1 MSDFQ
6 AAERQA
12 DVHELRVPPQSIEAE
27 QALLGG
33 LLLRSDAW
41 HNIGDKVSAADFYRN
56 DHRTLYEAITKLVA
70 DNLPCDAITI
80 GDWIKQHE
88 KQHIVNVGYVLELAA
103 TTPSAANIEAYA
115 QIVRE
120 KSVLRQLADAGTDI
134 AGMAYQPK
142 GNDSSGVLDMAE
154 QKIFAISEAASR
166 GKQGFV
172 SVLEST
178 KQAFE
183 DVMHRAENKGK
194 MLGVPSGFTDLDKQ
208 TTGFQQ
214 GDLVI
219 LAARPSMGKTALAL
233 NIGEYAALTGDKV
246 VAVFSMEMTA
256 AQLTMRLFSSLGRV
270 DSQRLRTG
278 MLDDQDWNQI
288 SGAVRQLSSAKLHI
302 DDTPALS
309 PNELR
314 SRTRRLAA
322 EHGGVGL
329 VIIDYL
335 QLMQIPGTSENRTT
349 EVSAISRGLKALAK
363 EMNAPVIALSQL
375 NRSLESRTD
384 KRPMMSDLR
393 ESGAIEQDADVIM
406 FIYRDEYYT
415 KEECKVPGTAEVI
428 IAKQRN
434 GPTGKVTLAFRGQYS
449 RFENYTPDT
458 PYEGVM

>member
-1 MSDFQ
+1 MPDFQ
-6 AAERQA
+6 AMPREA
-12 DVHELRVPPQSIEAE
+12 DIHELRAPPQSIEAE

-33 LLLRSDAW
+33 LLLRSEAW
-41 HNIGDKVSAADFYRN
+41 NNIADKVSTSDFYRH
-56 DHRTLYEAITKLVA
+56 DHRVLYDAITELV
-70 DNLPCDAITI
+70 NENQPCDAITI
-80 GDWIKQHE
+80 GDWVKRHE
-88 KQHIVNVGYVLELAA
+88 KEDVVSVGYVLELAA

-134 AGMAYQPK
+134 ASSAYQPQ
-142 GNDSSGVLDMAE
+142 GNDSGDLLDMAE

-178 KQAFE
+178 RQAFQ
-183 DVMHRAENKGK
+183 DVTFRAQNQGK
-194 MLGVPSGFTDLDKQ
+194 MLGVPSGFADLDKQ
-208 TTGFQQ
+208 TTGFQP

-288 SGAVRQLSSAKLHI
+288 SGAVRQLSNAKLHI

-329 VIIDYL
+329 IIVDYL

-349 EVSAISRGLKALAK
+349 EVSAISRGMKALAK

-449 RFENYTPDT
+449 RFENYTAET
-458 PYEGVM
+458 PFEGTM